1 MAQCLV
7 SLALLEMKAG
17 PQLVALLVDSD
28 GVGGGIDGQIPVAA
42 AFRARLVKNPGQ
54 GLVDTA
60 SSKVP

>member
-1 MAQCLV
+1 
-7 SLALLEMKAG
+7 MKAG